1 MQRLIPM
8 KIIVVP
14 GWIQRALIRNKL
26 QMPEILNFAKVRPV
40 LSLDD
45 MTQWFYM
52 NDSLKLDN
60 CRLSNTM
67 IESMW
72 SNCDQAGKD
81 ELYRSVLPLATS
93 AQVAKEVT
101 DTLNVKSDSSTN
113 PVTVQPFQFVRIEH
127 ILYIVLSEGFM
138 ASMLDEDSKK
148 DFVKKYLKECYAM
161 ASVSEVSKLDM
172 FKLYLQHIA

>member
-1 MQRLIPM
+1 MQTLFPM
-8 KIIVVP
+8 QIVVVP
-14 GWIQRALIRNKL
+14 GWIQRALIRNRL
-26 QMPEILNFAKVRPV
+26 EMTEILNFKKVRPV

-67 IESMW
+67 IENLW
-72 SNCDQAGKD
+72 SGCDQAGKD
-81 ELYRSVLPLATS
+81 ELYKSVLPMAKTD
-93 AQVAKEVT
+93 QVSREVL
-101 DTLNVKSDSSTN
+101 DTLNTKSNSSVN
-113 PVTVQPFQFVRIEH
+113 PLTVQTFQFVRIEH

-138 ASMLDEDSKK
+138 ASMLDPESKT
-148 DFVKKYLKECYAM
+148 DFIKKYLKECYAM
-161 ASVSEVSKLDM
+161 ASVAEVSKLDM